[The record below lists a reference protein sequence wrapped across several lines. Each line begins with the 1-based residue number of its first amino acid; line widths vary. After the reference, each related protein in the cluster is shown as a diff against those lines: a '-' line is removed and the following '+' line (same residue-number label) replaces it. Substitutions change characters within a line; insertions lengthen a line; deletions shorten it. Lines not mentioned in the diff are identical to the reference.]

1 MMFLN
6 EAIQKQIRE
15 FIGVIERKV
24 TIVLFTKEEPC
35 DLCEETK
42 QLIYEVKA
50 LNDKIEIVEKD
61 FIKDVDDVTKYH
73 IEMVPSFVLLDHEG
87 TYKGVKF
94 NGIPAGHEINAF
106 LTALIEMSGV
116 DFKLDPY
123 FIERIAKINKPV
135 NIKVFVTLTCS
146 HCSGAVQK
154 AHRLAMSSKFVEAEM
169 IEAQTFYDLS
179 EKYQVTG
186 VPKIVFN
193 DKFDIV
199 GNQPMDA
206 FLDQIDKL

>member
-6 EAIQKQIRE
+6 EEVQKQIRE
-15 FIGVIERKV
+15 FIGIIERKV

-61 FIKDVDDVTKYH
+61 FIKDADDVKKYH

-123 FIERIAKINKPV
+123 FVERIAKINKPV
-135 NIKVFVTLTCS
+135 NIKVFVTLTCP

-179 EKYQVTG
+179 EKHQVTG

-193 DKFDIV
+193 DKFDLV

>member
-6 EAIQKQIRE
+6 EEVQKQIRE

-61 FIKDVDDVTKYH
+61 FIKDVDDVKKYH

-123 FIERIAKINKPV
+123 LIERITKINKPV
-135 NIKVFVTLTCS
+135 NIKVFVTLTCP
-146 HCSGAVQK
+146 HCSGTVQK

>member
-6 EAIQKQIRE
+6 EEVQKQIRE

-61 FIKDVDDVTKYH
+61 FIKDVDDVKKYH

-135 NIKVFVTLTCS
+135 NIKVFVTLTCP

>member
-6 EAIQKQIRE
+6 EEVQKQIRE

-61 FIKDVDDVTKYH
+61 FIKDVDDVKKYH

-87 TYKGVKF
+87 NYKGVKF

-135 NIKVFVTLTCS
+135 NIKVFVTLTCP